1 MMNKFLITA
10 LFTLLGLSSLFAQD
24 WQTDFSKAKEIA
36 KNEKKP
42 IVLVFQGSDW
52 CGPCIKL
59 DREVWSTAEFKEYS
73 KNHFVMLKADFPK
86 RSKNSLSKEQQ
97 DKNNALA
104 EKYNKRGYFPFVVVL
119 NANGDVKGSTGYQ
132 NMEPVQFEKLLSSYN

>member
-1 MMNKFLITA
+1 MKKFLITS

-73 KNHFVMLKADFPK
+73 KKHFVMLKADFPK

-97 DKNNALA
+97 EKNNALA

-119 NANGDVKGSTGYQ
+119 NANGDVKGSTGYK
-132 NMEPVQFEKLLSSYN
+132 NMEPIQFEKLLSSYN